1 MTEMTTETM
10 AQTEAIRE
18 TSAGA
23 PATMTGTQA
32 ARPALV
38 IKYCRGRLG
47 GSAFILGLVQRA
59 RAAGRK
65 VIVIDGD
72 EASKTVRQYYPS
84 GPDAALVPAGTE
96 IADFKQLM
104 LEQLEQ
110 MVEDRISR
118 VVDVSGGSRDLD
130 EVLIELDLSVFC
142 EDNGIDLIVVAM
154 LGAFTED
161 LNHVVRAIDAKF
173 LKPGNLLL
181 VLNRGALGKLNP
193 DVAFMPVMDDPRFMQ
208 LTEAGAT
215 VIRMPNLPVLG
226 KMMEVHA
233 DVYQVA
239 TTARWNGKLQPIW
252 HNMSKRFIT
261 QIEQEYA
268 DNGLAGRLP

>member
-1 MTEMTTETM
+1 MTETTTK
-10 AQTEAIRE
+10 
-18 TSAGA
+18 
-23 PATMTGTQA
+23 PKATKEISTDVVPMMTGTQTV
-32 ARPALV
+32 RPALV

-59 RAAGRK
+59 RAAGRN

-72 EASKTVRQYYPS
+72 EASKTVREYYPR

-104 LEQLEQ
+104 LEQLER

-118 VVDVSGGSRDLD
+118 VVDISGGSRDLD
-130 EVLIELDLSVFC
+130 EVLIDLDLSVFC
-142 EDNGIDLIVVAM
+142 QDNGIGLIAVAM

-161 LNHVVRAIDAKF
+161 LNHVVKAIDAKF
-173 LKPGNLLL
+173 LKPSDLLL

-193 DVAFMPVMDDPRFMQ
+193 DVAFLPITDDPRFQ
-208 LTEAGAT
+208 KLTGSGAT
-215 VIRMPNLPVLG
+215 VIRMPNLPAMG
-226 KMMEVHA
+226 KMMEAHA

-239 TTARWNGKLQPIW
+239 ATARWDGKLQPIW
-252 HNMSKRFIT
+252 HNMSKRFVT
-261 QIEQEYA
+261 EIEQEYVNKRIA
-268 DNGLAGRLP
+268 ERLP